1 MEVRMPAK
9 SDKQYHYM
17 QLVASGKI
25 KKKGLSKAQAKEFL
39 KHGKPSKKKDPQKE
53 ALKKL
58 SGY

>member
-1 MEVRMPAK
+1 MPAK
-9 SDKQYHYM
+9 SDKQYRYM

-39 KHGKPSKKKDPQKE
+39 KHGKPSKKKDPKKE